1 MMVKPLADLIEFYN
15 TKNLLLAVLMLF
27 SVIFCSTQKK

>member
-1 MMVKPLADLIEFYN
+1 MVKPLADLIEFYN

-27 SVIFCSTQKK
+27 SVVLKKSN